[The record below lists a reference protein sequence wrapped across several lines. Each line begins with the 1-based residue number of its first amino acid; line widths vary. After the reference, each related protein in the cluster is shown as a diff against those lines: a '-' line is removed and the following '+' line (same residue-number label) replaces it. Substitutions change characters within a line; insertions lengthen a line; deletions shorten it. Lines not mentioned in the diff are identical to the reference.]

1 MASTNKTPHLG
12 LCQWV
17 EADPF
22 LREDMNG
29 DFAKIDAAI
38 GSRLKLELLRDI
50 SLPPQTVKQID
61 LDVSDIDFGRYMF
74 IILNA
79 PSIRNSLLRINGSTD
94 GSYHIYDSRSSE
106 SNGIIEFDSNSRVF
120 LYPLGNPDSPVSAT
134 MLRTFRFICGYSKN
148 TTYAQIKTLTLAVRY
163 TDETYN
169 APTQVKLWGVRI

>member
-1 MASTNKTPHLG
+1 MASTNKTAHLG

-17 EADPF
+17 ETDPF
-22 LREDMNG
+22 LMDDMN
-29 DFAKIDAAI
+29 DTLEKIDTAV

-74 IILNA
+74 IILDA
-79 PSIRNSLLRINGSTD
+79 PSIRISLLRINGSTD
-94 GSYHIYDSRSSE
+94 GSYHIYDNSTNN

-148 TTYAQIKTLTLAVRY
+148 TTYSQINTLTFAVRY
-163 TDETYN
+163 SDETYN
-169 APTQVKLWGVRI
+169 IPTQVKLWGVRV